1 MVNKYSILNEEK
13 YFYYGTLPNFFGLIP
28 AKNALNVL
36 VSLLEY
42 FRGNI
47 LEYQEKVL
55 KI

>member
-1 MVNKYSILNEEK
+1 MVNKYSILYEEK
-13 YFYYGTLPNFFGLIP
+13 YFCSGILQNYFVLIP

-36 VSLLEY
+36 VSLLEH

-47 LEYQEKVL
+47 IECQKKVL